1 MTYTYKCEKCD
12 HVYDRSL
19 PMADRD
25 APLSQPCVNCAEHS
39 FVKRIIVFAPS
50 ITSESAM
57 TLQQRAGSGW
67 NDVLTKIKR
76 KSGRYCTIQT
86 R

>member
-1 MTYTYKCEKCD
+1 MTYTYKCEKCTHEWD
-12 HVYDRSL
+12 CSL
-19 PMADRD
+19 SMADRD
-25 APLSQPCVNCAEHS
+25 LPINQPCVQCNAEGS
-39 FVKRIIVFAPS
+39 VKRIISFAPS

-67 NDVLTKIKR
+67 NDVLTKIKS
-76 KSGRYCTIQT
+76 KSGRRCTIQT

>member
-12 HVYDRSL
+12 HEWDCSL
-19 PMADRD
+19 SMADRNVPID
-25 APLSQPCVNCAEHS
+25 QPCVECKEE
-39 FVKRIIVFAPS
+39 FYVKRIISFAPS

-67 NDVLTKIKR
+67 NDVLTKIKK
-76 KSGRYCTIQT
+76 KSGRHCTIQT

>member
-1 MTYTYKCEKCD
+1 MTYTYKCEKCNHIWD
-12 HVYDRSL
+12 ARVV
-19 PMADRD
+19 MADRD
-25 APLSQPCVNCAEHS
+25 VPIGKCCVQCKNTGYI
-39 FVKRIIVFAPS
+39 KRIISFAPS

-67 NDVLTKIKR
+67 NDVLTKIKS
-76 KSGRYCTIQT
+76 KSGRRCTIQT

>member
-12 HVYDRSL
+12 HEWDCSL
-19 PMADRD
+19 SMADRD
-25 APLSQPCVNCAEHS
+25 VPIGQPCVQCKEES
-39 FVKRIIVFAPS
+39 SVKRIISFAPS

-67 NDVLTKIKR
+67 NDVLTKIKK

>member
-1 MTYTYKCEKCD
+1 MTYTYKCGDCESVWD
-12 HVYDRSL
+12 DRRTIEH
-19 PMADRD
+19 RD
-25 APLSQPCVNCAEHS
+25 APCQQPCPECAKES
-39 FVKRIIVFAPS
+39 NIKRIINFAPS

-57 TLQQRAGSGW
+57 TLQQRSGSGW
-67 NDVLTKIKR
+67 NDVLTKIKQ

>member
-12 HVYDRSL
+12 HEWDSSL
-19 PMADRD
+19 SMADRD
-25 APLSQPCVNCAEHS
+25 VPIGQPCVQCEQQS
-39 FVKRIIVFAPS
+39 YVKRIISFAPS

-67 NDVLTKIKR
+67 NDVLTKIKN

>member
-1 MTYTYKCEKCD
+1 MTYTYKCEKCNHEWD
-12 HVYDRSL
+12 CSL
-19 PMADRD
+19 SMADRD
-25 APLSQPCVNCAEHS
+25 VPIGQPCVQCKEES
-39 FVKRIIVFAPS
+39 YVKRIFSFAPS

-67 NDVLTKIKR
+67 NDVLTKIKK

>member
-1 MTYTYKCEKCD
+1 MTYTYKCVKCNHEWD
-12 HVYDRSL
+12 CSL

-25 APLSQPCVNCAEHS
+25 TPIGQPCVQCKQDG
-39 FVKRIIVFAPS
+39 VKRIISFAPS

-67 NDVLTKIKR
+67 NDVLTKIKN
-76 KSGRYCTIQT
+76 KSGRRCTIQT